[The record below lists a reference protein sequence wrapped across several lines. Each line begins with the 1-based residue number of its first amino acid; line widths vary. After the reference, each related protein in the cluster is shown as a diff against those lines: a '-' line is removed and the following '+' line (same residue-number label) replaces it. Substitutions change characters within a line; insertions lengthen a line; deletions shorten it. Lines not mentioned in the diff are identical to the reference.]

1 MVVFS
6 AGRAMGGGVFA
17 LVPEAVAAVAAAVVA
32 VVVVVAVPVP
42 AAAVAPALVG
52 GSMIEPQAGH
62 DPRRGVA
69 SERRVAWQHGHDHEC
84 SAGVLAG

>member
-17 LVPEAVAAVAAAVVA
+17 LVPEAVAAVAAVA
-32 VVVVVAVPVP
+32 AAVVAVPVP

>member
-1 MVVFS
+1 
-6 AGRAMGGGVFA
+6 MGGGVFA
-17 LVPEAVAAVAAAVVA
+17 PVPEAAA
-32 VVVVVAVPVP
+32 VVAVPVP
-42 AAAVAPALVG
+42 AEAVAPARVG

-84 SAGVLAG
+84 SGGVLAG